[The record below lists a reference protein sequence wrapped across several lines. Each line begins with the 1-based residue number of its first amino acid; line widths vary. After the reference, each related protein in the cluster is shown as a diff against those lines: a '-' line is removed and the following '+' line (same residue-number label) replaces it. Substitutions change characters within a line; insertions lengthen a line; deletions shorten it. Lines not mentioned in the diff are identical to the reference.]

1 MIDFN
6 NASVFMLKKTEV
18 SKFDSEMRDILLED
32 ETIVGCYQ
40 DIRDHVVFT
49 NKRIIAVNVQGIT
62 GKKKDFTTL
71 PYSKIT
77 AYSIETAGTFDLD
90 SELDLFLSGMGKV
103 RFEFRGSSDIL
114 EIGRIIAK
122 YALR

>member
-6 NASVFMLKKTEV
+6 NASVFKLKKTEV

-49 NKRIIAVNVQGIT
+49 NKRIIAVKVQGIT

>member
-6 NASVFMLKKTEV
+6 NASVFKLKKTEV

-62 GKKKDFTTL
+62 GKKKDLTTL